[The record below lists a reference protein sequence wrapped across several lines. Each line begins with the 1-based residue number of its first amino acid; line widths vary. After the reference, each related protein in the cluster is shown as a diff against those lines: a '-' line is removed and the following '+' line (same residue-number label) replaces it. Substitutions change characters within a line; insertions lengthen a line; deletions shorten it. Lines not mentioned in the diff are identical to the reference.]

1 MRAAASSEDCRIESN
16 EMGVASLGRFG
27 EAISA
32 AWELGARRALSG
44 VWVVARTEA
53 GRVNRGG
60 PPARHKP
67 GRVCDSEPPY
77 KVKAEVGGGAEGVG
91 AGRSTSDSPDN
102 RTGDREGSVL
112 RSCWRRRYG

>member
-32 AWELGARRALSG
+32 AWGLGARRALPG
-44 VWVVARTEA
+44 VWVVARTEG

-60 PPARHKP
+60 PPARRKP
-67 GRVCDSEPPY
+67 GRACDSELPY
-77 KVKAEVGGGAEGVG
+77 KAKVEVGGGAEGVG
-91 AGRSTSDSPDN
+91 AGRTTSDSPDN
-102 RTGDREGSVL
+102 RTGDREGPVL
-112 RSCWRRRYG
+112 RSCWKRRYG